1 MSSDK
6 LGRVRIRRV
15 SVAYA
20 AGLLSGSLAV
30 LALPAHGADRA
41 PADAP
46 RVVHQ
51 SAFRG
56 YLAYDPDARSRGWRE
71 ANDAATGSG
80 HAQHGAADTAPMSSS
95 HDSHGTR
102 RP

>member
-15 SVAYA
+15 SVACA
-20 AGLLSGSLAV
+20 AGLIAGSLAV
-30 LALPAHGADRA
+30 FAPAHGADRA
-41 PADAP
+41 PDDAP

-71 ANDAATGSG
+71 ANDAAAGSG
-80 HAQHGAADTAPMSSS
+80 HAQHGAADTTPMSSS
-95 HDSHGTR
+95 HDSHGTH